1 MLFRHQSEIFSCT
14 HKLLRNPHDVL
25 AYQERS
31 NAWIKMQAFDK
42 AIFDLNQA
50 IKINS
55 RDAKLYYNRG
65 LAYVGLKNYQQAI
78 SDWSQAILLDPQY
91 ASAYQNRG
99 QTYAILEQ
107 SDRAREDFEQAL
119 KINPNYALVYRNRAL
134 LYYSLRKYKQAIAD
148 YQKSIQLET
157 NNDLAI
163 YNQKILIALLEKES
177 NARKN
182 CQLAGATNK
191 QDNSNDKPIK
201 KNRIW
206 LTNKLNLGVIAG
218 AVVFVLLAPLVNSVF
233 SEEESESFQF
243 VAPVEFTKTLVEA
256 PVIAMPPEN
265 KQEFLVA
272 SEAVKTFKEVEGVPS
287 GLFYYGGST
296 SWAPIRSQVDSLIQA
311 HKPEFKLSYH
321 QHPVLMANSSLGI
334 EMLLNDQLTIAQSS
348 RPLKV
353 QEYQLAQEQNL
364 TLKQIPIAIDG
375 IAIAVHPSLNIPGL
389 TLAQLQD
396 IYTGKII
403 NWQQVGGP
411 NLEIIPYS
419 KSPYL
424 SGTAEFFVKHVMN
437 KKILGSNV
445 RLVRSVTE
453 GIQDVASQQGSIFYT
468 SASEIVGQCTVKPL
482 PIGDN
487 QNNLIPPYI
496 EPLVPPEQCPE
507 RRNQINH
514 QAFQAEQ
521 YPLIRPLYLIIKQN
535 GKVEEHVGLAYA
547 NMLLSEQG
555 QKLIEK
561 AGYVPVRSKN

>member
-25 AYQERS
+25 AYQERG
-31 NAWIKMQAFDK
+31 NAWIKMQEFDK

-55 RDAKLYYNRG
+55 GNPKLYYNRG

-78 SDWSQAILLDPQY
+78 SDWSQAILLNPQY
-91 ASAYQNRG
+91 APAYQNRG
-99 QTYAILEQ
+99 QTYAILQ
-107 SDRAREDFEQAL
+107 KSDRAIEDFEQAL
-119 KINPNYALVYRNRAL
+119 KINPNYTLVYRNRAL

-148 YQKSIQLET
+148 YQKSIQLEK
-157 NNDLAI
+157 NNDLAT
-163 YNQKILIALLEKES
+163 YNQQILIGLLEKES
-177 NARKN
+177 KARKDS
-182 CQLAGATNK
+182 QLAGATDKQNSSNK
-191 QDNSNDKPIK
+191 KPNK
-201 KNRIW
+201 KNSVW
-206 LTNKLNLGVIAG
+206 LTNKPNLGVIAG
-218 AVVFVLLAPLVNSVF
+218 AVVFVLSAPFVNSVF

-265 KQEFLVA
+265 TQAFLVP
-272 SEAVKTFKEVEGVPS
+272 SEAAKTFKDVEDTPT

-296 SWAPIRSQVDSLIQA
+296 SWAPIRAQVDSLIQA

-321 QHPVLMANSSLGI
+321 QHPVLIPNSGLGI
-334 EMLLNDQLTIAQSS
+334 EMLLNNQLTIAQSS

-364 TLKQIPIAIDG
+364 ILQQIPIAIDG
-375 IAIAVHPSLNIPGL
+375 IVIGVHPSLNIPGL

-396 IYTGKII
+396 IYTGKIT

-424 SGTAEFFVKHVMN
+424 SGTAEFFVKYVMN

-453 GIQDVASQQGSIFYT
+453 GLQDVASQQGSIFYA

-496 EPLVPPEQCPE
+496 EPLVSPEQCPQ

-521 YPLIRPLYLIIKQN
+521 YPLIRHLYLIIKQN
-535 GKVEEHVGLAYA
+535 GEVEEQAGLAYA
-547 NMLLSEQG
+547 KMLLSEQG
-555 QKLIEK
+555 QKLIKK
-561 AGYVPVRSKN
+561 AGYVPVH

>member
-25 AYQERS
+25 AYQERG
-31 NAWIKMQAFDK
+31 NAWIKMQEFDK

-55 RDAKLYYNRG
+55 GNPKLYYNRG

-78 SDWSQAILLDPQY
+78 SDWSQAILLNPQY
-91 ASAYQNRG
+91 APAYQNRG
-99 QTYAILEQ
+99 QTYAILQ
-107 SDRAREDFEQAL
+107 KSDRAIEDFEQAL
-119 KINPNYALVYRNRAL
+119 KINPNYTLVYRNRAL

-148 YQKSIQLET
+148 YQKSIQLEK
-157 NNDLAI
+157 NNDLAT
-163 YNQKILIALLEKES
+163 YNQQILIGLLEKDS
-177 NARKN
+177 KARKDS
-182 CQLAGATNK
+182 QLAGATDKQNSSNK
-191 QDNSNDKPIK
+191 KPNK
-201 KNRIW
+201 KNSVW
-206 LTNKLNLGVIAG
+206 LTNKPNLGVIAG
-218 AVVFVLLAPLVNSVF
+218 AVVFVLSAPFVNSVF

-265 KQEFLVA
+265 TQAFLVP
-272 SEAVKTFKEVEGVPS
+272 SEAAKTFKDVEDTPT

-296 SWAPIRSQVDSLIQA
+296 SWAPIRAQVDSLIQA

-321 QHPVLMANSSLGI
+321 QHPVLIPNSGLGI
-334 EMLLNDQLTIAQSS
+334 EMLLNNQLTIAQSS

-364 TLKQIPIAIDG
+364 ILQQIPIAIDG
-375 IAIAVHPSLNIPGL
+375 IVIGVHPSLNIPGL

-396 IYTGKII
+396 IYTGKIT

-424 SGTAEFFVKHVMN
+424 SGTAEFFVKYVMN

-453 GIQDVASQQGSIFYT
+453 GLQDVASQQGSIFYA

-496 EPLVPPEQCPE
+496 EPLVSPEQCPQ

-521 YPLIRPLYLIIKQN
+521 YPLIRHLYLIIKQN
-535 GKVEEHVGLAYA
+535 GEVEEQAGLAYA
-547 NMLLSEQG
+547 KMLLSEQG
-555 QKLIEK
+555 QKLIKK
-561 AGYVPVRSKN
+561 AGYVPVH